1 MFRNFVKWPPLES
14 VKYVFFWINVFTNTL
29 FIIST
34 PENVYL
40 DKNMSILGRL
50 EAELLAGTQIRSAI
64 S

>member
-1 MFRNFVKWPPLES
+1 MC
-14 VKYVFFWINVFTNTL
+14 FFWINVFTNTL
-29 FIIST
+29 FINST

-50 EAELLAGTQIRSAI
+50 EAEVLAGTQIKSAI